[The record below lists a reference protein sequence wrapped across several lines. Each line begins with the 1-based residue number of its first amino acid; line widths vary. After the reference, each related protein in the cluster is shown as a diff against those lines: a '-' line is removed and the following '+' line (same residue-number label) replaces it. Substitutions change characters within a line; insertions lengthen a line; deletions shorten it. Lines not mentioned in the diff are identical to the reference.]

1 MRSLHAASVST
12 VEGLGRPK
20 AMHPIQ
26 EAIVKSHASQCGFC
40 TPGMVM
46 SMSAKMRENR
56 GVVDIEDVK
65 RCVQGNLCRC
75 TGYRPIIQ
83 GGNSIEKCWLAFG
96 FKNHLSFGLR
106 FPILQKRSKIES
118 EAVFKPKLK
127 STFFLLNCLPGLRKT
142 LQGRKRGS

>member
-1 MRSLHAASVST
+1 MHSYPLYSKVRSLHAASVTT

-20 AMHPIQ
+20 ALHPIQ
-26 EAIVKSHASQCGFC
+26 EAIVKNHASQCGFC

-46 SMSAKMRENR
+46 SMSARLRESK

-83 GGNSIEKCWLAFG
+83 GSYSV
-96 FKNHLSFGLR
+96 LS
-106 FPILQKRSKIES
+106 
-118 EAVFKPKLK
+118 
-127 STFFLLNCLPGLRKT
+127 
-142 LQGRKRGS
+142 